1 METMQYFSDFLEQ
14 AMNPTLP
21 LENRTAAKLV
31 VDRVG
36 EIIGR
41 VREEGDRALFELAR
55 QIDGVELATLRVSEQ
70 EIAEAASAV
79 PEEVRQAIGKAI
91 GNIRRFHE
99 AQRPAPVDIET
110 TEGVRCCQRAVPIRR
125 VGLYIPGGNA
135 PLFSTVLML
144 AVPAS
149 VAGCS
154 EVVLCSPPNKQG
166 GIAPVI
172 LYAASQ
178 CGVRE
183 IYKCGGAQAIA
194 ALAYG
199 TETIARCD
207 KIFGPGNRYVTQAKQ
222 AVGGSVC
229 AIDMPAGPSEVM
241 VIADDE
247 SNPQFVAA
255 DLLSQAEHGND
266 SQSILLCLSADF
278 AHRVDAATEEQYAR
292 LSRRQTISNSLN
304 GSRIIVLE
312 DLAQAV
318 DFANGYAPEHLI
330 IQTRR
335 PWEIAERI
343 TAAGSVF
350 VGDYSTESAGDYA
363 SGTNHT
369 LPTSGWA
376 RSMSGVNLD
385 SFMHKITFQ
394 ELSRE
399 GLEALAP
406 TITAMA
412 EAEGLD
418 AHAEA
423 VRIRLKQQK
432 S

>member
-1 METMQYFSDFLEQ
+1 MIRIYENPPRHQWSELQQRNSSDDDRISE
-14 AMNPTLP
+14 
-21 LENRTAAKLV
+21 
-31 VDRVG
+31 RVG

-278 AHRVDAATEEQYAR
+278 ARRVDTATEEQYAR

>member
-1 METMQYFSDFLEQ
+1 MIRIYENPPRRQWSELQQRNSSDDDRISE
-14 AMNPTLP
+14 
-21 LENRTAAKLV
+21 
-31 VDRVG
+31 RVG

-110 TEGVRCCQRAVPIRR
+110 SEGVRCCQRAVPIRR

-222 AVGGSVC
+222 AVGGHVC

-278 AHRVDAATEEQYAR
+278 ARLVDTATEEQYAR

-399 GLEALAP
+399 GLKALAP

-432 S
+432 P

>member
-1 METMQYFSDFLEQ
+1 MIRIYENPPRRQWSELQQRNSSDDDRISE
-14 AMNPTLP
+14 
-21 LENRTAAKLV
+21 
-31 VDRVG
+31 RVG

-79 PEEVRQAIGKAI
+79 PDEVRQAIGKAI

-222 AVGGSVC
+222 AVGGRVC

-278 AHRVDAATEEQYAR
+278 ARRVDAATEEQYAR

-399 GLEALAP
+399 GLKALAP

-432 S
+432 P

>member
-1 METMQYFSDFLEQ
+1 MIRIYENPPRRQWSELQQRNSSDDDRISE
-14 AMNPTLP
+14 
-21 LENRTAAKLV
+21 
-31 VDRVG
+31 RVG

-79 PEEVRQAIGKAI
+79 PDEVRQAIGKAI

-222 AVGGSVC
+222 AVGGHVC

-278 AHRVDAATEEQYAR
+278 ARRVDTATEEQYAR

-394 ELSRE
+394 KLSRE

>member
-1 METMQYFSDFLEQ
+1 MIRIYENPPRRQWSELQQRNSSDDDRISE
-14 AMNPTLP
+14 
-21 LENRTAAKLV
+21 
-31 VDRVG
+31 RVG

-79 PEEVRQAIGKAI
+79 PDEVRQAIGKAI

-222 AVGGSVC
+222 AVGGHVC

-278 AHRVDAATEEQYAR
+278 ARRVDAATEEQYAR

>member
-1 METMQYFSDFLEQ
+1 MIRIYENPPRRQWSELQQRNSSDDDRISE
-14 AMNPTLP
+14 
-21 LENRTAAKLV
+21 
-31 VDRVG
+31 RVG